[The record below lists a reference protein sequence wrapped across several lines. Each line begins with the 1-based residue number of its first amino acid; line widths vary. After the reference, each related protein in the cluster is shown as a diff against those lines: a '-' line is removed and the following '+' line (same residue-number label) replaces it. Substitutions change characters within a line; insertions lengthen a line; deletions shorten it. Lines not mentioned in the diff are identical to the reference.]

1 MKTIVKKM
9 AAIMVAAGCLF
20 TGMPDFVMETKAEE
34 ILGEGQFIQP
44 AENISDAPEIKFNTL
59 YYTDDSGYV
68 TDGYVAL
75 KPEKDCYVI
84 RGNRYN
90 GWILYDSNLD
100 RLPTNSDGIYY
111 EKLKAG
117 ETYYASVSGQFMLNN
132 FYDEIGGDSKEE
144 AMLINTNQ
152 EYNGS
157 LAVYGDK
164 DYFKFV
170 ADVTGRAKVVIYNS
184 MNQSSSFIEVTA
196 EYYNSGISLFDD
208 GEIEFIEPDSTGSF
222 YINVKEGE
230 TYCLKLRE
238 SSPFDGEGKY
248 ILQVVTAQVESIDFS
263 PSQVSLNVQEDY
275 QLKPMILPEN
285 VVDDSVKYQ
294 SSDENVAMVNNNGM
308 VYAKYAGTATII
320 CTVEDGSGTE
330 GVCEII
336 VKNPIKE
343 HTAAINALTNMGQ
356 GTVRVNA
363 KKDKYAT
370 GYQIKYSES
379 MSMKGAK
386 SASMATT
393 SKNITNLKRGKKY
406 YFQVRA
412 YALNAEGNRIY
423 SKYSPVKAIRV
434 SKG

>member
-1 MKTIVKKM
+1 MKTIVKRI
-9 AAIMVAAGCLF
+9 AVVMVAAGCLF
-20 TGMPDFVMETKAEE
+20 TGMSDFVMEVKAEE

-44 AENISDAPEIKFNTL
+44 AENVSDAPEIKFNTL
-59 YYTDDSGYV
+59 YYTADSGYV
-68 TDGYVAL
+68 TNGYVAL

-84 RGNRYN
+84 RGDRYN
-90 GWILYDSNLD
+90 GWTLYDSTLD

-117 ETYYASVSGQFMLNN
+117 ETYYVSVSGQFMLNN
-132 FYDEIGGDSKEE
+132 FYDETGGDSKEE

-152 EYNGS
+152 EYDGS
-157 LAVYGDK
+157 LAVYGDT

-196 EYYNSGISLFDD
+196 QYYNSGISLLED
-208 GEIEFIEPDSTGSF
+208 EIELIEPDSTGSF

-230 TYCLKLRE
+230 AYCLKLRE
-238 SSPFDGEGKY
+238 SSPFDGEGRY
-248 ILQVVTAQVESIDFS
+248 SLQVVTAQVESIEFS
-263 PSQVSLNVQEDY
+263 PSQVSMNVQEGY
-275 QLKPMILPEN
+275 QLKPVILPEN

-294 SSDENVAMVNNNGM
+294 SSNEKVATVSNEGM
-308 VYAKYAGTATII
+308 IYAKNAGIATII
-320 CTVEDGSGTE
+320 CTAKDGSGTE
-330 GVCEII
+330 SVCEII

-343 HTAAINALTNMGQ
+343 HTASINALTNMGQ

-363 KKDKYAT
+363 RRDRYAT

-379 MSMKGAK
+379 KSMKDAK
-386 SASMATT
+386 SASVAGT
-393 SKNITNLKRGKKY
+393 SKNITNLKRGRKY

-434 SKG
+434 SK